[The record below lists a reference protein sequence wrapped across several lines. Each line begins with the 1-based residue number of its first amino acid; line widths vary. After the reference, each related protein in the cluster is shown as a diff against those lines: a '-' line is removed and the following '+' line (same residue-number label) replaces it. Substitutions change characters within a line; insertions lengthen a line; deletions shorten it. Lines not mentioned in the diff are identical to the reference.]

1 MRREKEEKKKGRRR
15 EKGQIS
21 FHVSRLC
28 TLQTSVVSCC
38 NKNQNIVVVFLAPAR
53 HTLNIFFY
61 MLLSY
66 IFLLY
71 CCCFCRPRPSHA
83 QYIFVYIILIYFLY
97 YCIVVVFA
105 APARHTLSSIWVNGT
120 NLFLHHPPILS
131 FLPHH

>member
-1 MRREKEEKKKGRRR
+1 MVYVGWMGWMDGYLRSWVFFGANDIKQRKRREKEEKKKGKRR

-38 NKNQNIVVVFLAPAR
+38 NKNQNIVVVFAAPAR

-71 CCCFCRPRPSHA
+71 
-83 QYIFVYIILIYFLY
+83 
-97 YCIVVVFA
+97 
-105 APARHTLSSIWVNGT
+105 
-120 NLFLHHPPILS
+120 
-131 FLPHH
+131 